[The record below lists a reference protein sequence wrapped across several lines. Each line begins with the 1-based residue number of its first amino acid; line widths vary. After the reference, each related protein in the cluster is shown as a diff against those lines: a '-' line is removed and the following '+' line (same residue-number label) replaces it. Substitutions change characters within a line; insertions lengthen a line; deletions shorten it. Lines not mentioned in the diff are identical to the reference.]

1 MRTKLIVSILLL
13 LIAIAAAVAWYEYRK
28 ADSVEPP
35 AEEIVVPDD
44 EPLDGDGLPPELT
57 WDEAVA
63 PPVEAS
69 PEGLYNDLK
78 AASEDAHQKP
88 SLEIER
94 VPPPT
99 LPPPTRS
106 EDDDPA

>member
-1 MRTKLIVSILLL
+1 MRTKLIVGILVL
-13 LIAIAAAVAWYEYRK
+13 LIVVAAAVAWVEYRK

-35 AEEIVVPDD
+35 AEENEASMPLSISNPDPVSVF
-44 EPLDGDGLPPELT
+44 EPP
-57 WDEAVA
+57 A
-63 PPVEAS
+63 PVTLEAS